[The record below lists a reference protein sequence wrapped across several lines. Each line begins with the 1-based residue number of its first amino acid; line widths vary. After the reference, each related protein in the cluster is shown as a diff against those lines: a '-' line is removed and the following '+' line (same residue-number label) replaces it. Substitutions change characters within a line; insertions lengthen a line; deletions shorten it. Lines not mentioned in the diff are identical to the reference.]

1 MYNKTLERNS
11 LPLCDNATT
20 KDNLIM
26 NKESI
31 YQEYKNKLPKYE
43 RAERNIKGAIN
54 EFLVDNDIPFLTVS
68 SRIKDFDSFY
78 DKITRKDYGNPFED
92 NEDFCG
98 IRIILYYLDDIEKVQ
113 KIIEDNFS
121 IQETENK
128 SDKLELNE
136 FGYRSNHLIIKIDNT
151 WCVTPNYKG
160 LEDIKIEIQIRTSL
174 MHTWAAIE
182 HQLGYKAN
190 QELDKKLKRKLYLIS
205 AKLEDA
211 DIQFQEIKH
220 QADNYQK
227 LTIQKSKKAGE
238 FVGTE
243 LNIDTL
249 QALLKFNFPE
259 YSESRE
265 MEERLLDRIIDAN
278 LTIRD
283 ISFYAQQLIPYKEMI
298 DTQVTSEEKTTRAN
312 LMLYGLEI
320 FSPIFKTIAGDDRLR
335 IIDSVKESLKK

>member
-1 MYNKTLERNS
+1 
-11 LPLCDNATT
+11 
-20 KDNLIM
+20 M
-26 NKESI
+26 NRESI
-31 YQEYKNKLPKYE
+31 YQEYKSKLPKYE
-43 RAERNIKGAIN
+43 RVERNIKGAIN
-54 EFLVDNDIPFLTVS
+54 EFLNNYDIPFLTVS

-78 DKITRKDYGNPFED
+78 NKITRKDYENPFED

-128 SDKLELNE
+128 SDKLELNA
-136 FGYRSNHLIIKIDNT
+136 FGYRSNHLIIKIDSS

-190 QELDKKLKRKLYLIS
+190 QELDEKLKRKLYLIS

-211 DIQFQEIKH
+211 DMQFQEVKH

-227 LTIQKSKKAGE
+227 LTIRESKKAGE

-249 QALLKFNFPE
+249 QALLKFYFPKYKE
-259 YSESRE
+259 DRG
-265 MEERLLDRIIDAN
+265 MEERLLDMIIQEN
-278 LTIRD
+278 LTITN
-283 ISFYAQQLIPYKEMI
+283 ISSYAKQLMPYVEMI
-298 DTQVTSEEKTTRAN
+298 DAQVRSKEKTTRAN
-312 LMLYGLEI
+312 LMKYGLEV
-320 FSPIFKTIAGDDRLR
+320 FAPGFKVNAGDDRLK
-335 IIDSVKESLKK
+335 IIDSVKDTLKK

>member
-1 MYNKTLERNS
+1 
-11 LPLCDNATT
+11 
-20 KDNLIM
+20 M

-31 YQEYKNKLPKYE
+31 YQEYKNKLPNYE

-54 EFLVDNDIPFLTVS
+54 EFLNDNDIPFLTVS

-78 DKITRKDYGNPFED
+78 NKITRKDYENPFAD

-136 FGYRSNHLIIKIDNT
+136 FGYRSNHLIIKIDSS

-211 DIQFQEIKH
+211 DIQFQEVKH

-227 LTIQKSKKAGE
+227 LTIQESKKAGE

-249 QALLKFNFPE
+249 QALLKFYFPKYKE
-259 YSESRE
+259 DRG
-265 MEERLLDRIIDAN
+265 MEERLLDKIIEEN
-278 LTIRD
+278 FTITN
-283 ISFYAQQLIPYKEMI
+283 ISSYAKQLVPYVEMI
-298 DTQVTSEEKTTRAN
+298 DAQVSSKEKTTRAN
-312 LMLYGLEI
+312 LMNYGLEI
-320 FSPIFKTIAGDDRLR
+320 FVPDYKVNAGDDRLK
-335 IIDSVKESLKK
+335 IIYSVKDTLKN

>member
-1 MYNKTLERNS
+1 
-11 LPLCDNATT
+11 
-20 KDNLIM
+20 M

-31 YQEYKNKLPKYE
+31 YQEYKNKLPNYE

-54 EFLVDNDIPFLTVS
+54 EFLNDNDIPFLTVS

-78 DKITRKDYGNPFED
+78 NKITRKDYENPFAD

-136 FGYRSNHLIIKIDNT
+136 FGYRSNHLIIKIDSS

-211 DIQFQEIKH
+211 DIQFQEVKH

-227 LTIQKSKKAGE
+227 LTIQESKKAGE

-249 QALLKFNFPE
+249 QALLKFYFPI
-259 YSESRE
+259 
-265 MEERLLDRIIDAN
+265 LD
-278 LTIRD
+278 
-283 ISFYAQQLIPYKEMI
+283 
-298 DTQVTSEEKTTRAN
+298 
-312 LMLYGLEI
+312 
-320 FSPIFKTIAGDDRLR
+320 
-335 IIDSVKESLKK
+335 